1 MNLLFVVNK
10 LEQKFFSKQNKIY
23 LFNYLFNLFQK
34 NFVLTLFMN
43 GKEEVFSDVE
53 DVWDQ
58 WRTV

>member
-53 DVWDQ
+53 DV
-58 WRTV
+58 

>member
-1 MNLLFVVNK
+1 MNLLFVVSK
-10 LEQKFFSKQNKIY
+10 LKRIFYSKQNEIY

-53 DVWDQ
+53 DV
-58 WRTV
+58 